1 MLQIW
6 EIVEVF
12 YTEKWIK
19 INLVLNY
26 PMIMF
31 LVLKTNDLEYIEME
45 DKQIGK
51 QLRVKKQDL

>member
-26 PMIMF
+26 LMIMF
-31 LVLKTNDLEYIEME
+31 LVLKMNDLEYIEME
-45 DKQIGK
+45 DK
-51 QLRVKKQDL
+51 